1 MTVKGRKSLFTGDIQ
16 CKSGVNESPVAEND
30 HFVIYTAD
38 QKRHHV
44 PLSYLSNNIFVE
56 LLKLF
61 GGRVWSIKSW
71 SYNVAL

>member
-1 MTVKGRKSLFTGDIQ
+1 RERVYLLRTSNAKVIAG
-16 CKSGVNESPVAEND
+16 GVDESPVAEKG